1 MEAEE
6 IKEVNS
12 EEVKEL
18 TPEEKE
24 MNDKFMRSIVIG
36 KFRTTLQD
44 IYSYMKKKKVSLE
57 EIKQEVENKTS
68 NLTASRREFI
78 IGFKLDFIQQ
88 LLDDMYK
95 SKE

>member
-1 MEAEE
+1 
-6 IKEVNS
+6 
-12 EEVKEL
+12 
-18 TPEEKE
+18 
-24 MNDKFMRSIVIG
+24 
-36 KFRTTLQD
+36 
-44 IYSYMKKKKVSLE
+44 MKKRKISLE

-95 SKE
+95 PKE